1 MTTAL
6 IALILGTGLI
16 AALPKPHPVRV
27 AAKRK

>member
-16 AALPKPHPVRV
+16 AALPKPQPERV

>member
-16 AALPKPHPVRV
+16 AALPKPQPVRV